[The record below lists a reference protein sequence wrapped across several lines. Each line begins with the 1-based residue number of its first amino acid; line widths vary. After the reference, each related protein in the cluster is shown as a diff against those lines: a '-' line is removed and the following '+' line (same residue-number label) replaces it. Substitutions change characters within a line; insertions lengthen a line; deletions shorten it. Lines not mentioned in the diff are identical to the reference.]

1 STRYST
7 ARSPAGPQRSC
18 SSTRRASTALLRR
31 RAASPTCSV
40 CRRVAFRSRSCA
52 GETTSR
58 RSCRGSR
65 RRTRRMARTAAFAIP
80 LGILLA
86 WSWSR
91 LELPRTG
98 LWPLL
103 LMVALGVAPAFLP
116 TRRWRLAGLGVALLL
131 AAAFALDA
139 RPYALGTLLHKA
151 GRGFLD
157 FY

>member
-1 STRYST
+1 
-7 ARSPAGPQRSC
+7 
-18 SSTRRASTALLRR
+18 
-31 RAASPTCSV
+31 
-40 CRRVAFRSRSCA
+40 
-52 GETTSR
+52 
-58 RSCRGSR
+58 
-65 RRTRRMARTAAFAIP
+65 MARTAAFAIP

-116 TRRWRLAGLGVALLL
+116 TRRWRLAGVAIALLL

-139 RPYALGTLLHKA
+139 RPYGLGTRRAA
-151 GRGFLD
+151 GSSTSTTSPSRSRPPGIG
-157 FY
+157 